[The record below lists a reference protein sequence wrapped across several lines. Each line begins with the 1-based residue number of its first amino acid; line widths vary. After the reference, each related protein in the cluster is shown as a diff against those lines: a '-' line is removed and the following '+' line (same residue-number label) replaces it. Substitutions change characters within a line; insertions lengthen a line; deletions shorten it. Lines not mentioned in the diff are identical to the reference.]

1 MWWNTRR
8 IGSFPPHPTL
18 MRRRESLLALLLVA
32 LIPVLAPGSLEGQA
46 TGSAVVE
53 TEANFRAVPN
63 GEVVGRLAPGTR
75 VTLVQEQD
83 QWSQVTLEGYVW
95 ERSMQILQEDGFD
108 LVISESGGENLRE
121 EPAGRIAGQLVRGTL
136 LEELGRTPGWV
147 RVRRTAWI
155 WGASLAVEDASA
167 LPDPP
172 ADSPEPED
180 PDPEEAPPA
189 DAPPVEPAPTEPAPT
204 EAPPAPA
211 EAPPAQEE
219 GWLRTPGGGIDLRA
233 GPEREA
239 VGRAEAGTDLRVLAR
254 EDGWARVQLEGW
266 VRLDGD
272 EASADAPPSGGLV
285 TVADLRNDPA
295 RFEGREVE
303 LELQFISL
311 ERAEAIR
318 TGFEEGE
325 PFLLTR
331 GDGGQRSFVYVA
343 VSSGWL
349 EQVEGLAPLDRLR
362 IRGRVRVGA
371 ARFTGNPILELLD
384 LERLR

>member
-1 MWWNTRR
+1 
-8 IGSFPPHPTL
+8 
-18 MRRRESLLALLLVA
+18 MRRRESLVALLLVA
-32 LIPVLAPGSLEGQA
+32 LIPALAPGSLEGQA

-53 TEANFRAVPN
+53 MEANFRAVPN

-95 ERSMQILQEDGFD
+95 ERSMQIRREDGFE
-108 LVISESGGENLRE
+108 LVISEPGGENVRE

-155 WGASLAVEDASA
+155 WGASLAVEDAAA
-167 LPDPP
+167 LPEPP
-172 ADSPEPED
+172 AED
-180 PDPEEAPPA
+180 LDPEAESPGEE
-189 DAPPVEPAPTEPAPT
+189 PPVEVAPT
-204 EAPPAPA
+204 EAPPTPA
-211 EAPPAQEE
+211 EAPPARAEAPPAPDDE
-219 GWLRTPGGGIDLRA
+219 WLRTPGGGIELRA
-233 GPEREA
+233 GPERET
-239 VGRAEAGTDLRVLAR
+239 VGRAEAGTDLRILTR
-254 EDGWARVQLEGW
+254 EDGWARVHLEGW
-266 VRLDGD
+266 VRLDED
-272 EASADAPPSGGLV
+272 AVSAEPPPPEGLV

-371 ARFTGNPILELLD
+371 ARFTGNPILDLLD